1 VFDSSEFFFLKRFF
15 VVLGGAGYLRIFQK
29 TDTKKEL
36 KKRFGGVFMALHVD
50 ASSIE
55 NERNIQLRGNFLL
68 FYAFDVG
75 DEINLKALQQSQKIP
90 TFVLPLSP
98 GFKNYHVPVS
108 VQLADCDVSG
118 AQRSRTDCIAAKLH
132 SFGVISFC
140 YKIPFSAN
148 FEELKSRFIEISGVY
163 AEKAEADAAMM
174 FKVVEPFITKKQLF
188 QMKER
193 YSAVQITPID
203 GLTPEYFKEA
213 FGSKIASLLRYEKE
227 SLSDYQQEAVLASS
241 SAYYGQDMVIIDGE
255 AAFIY
260 DDEYYEVL
268 EFLEFV
274 NIQRLELKNFDRVLD
289 AQLNKFYSGD
299 SSYELSWQSYIP
311 MVKGK
316 EDRLV
321 EELARL
327 RVDISV
333 IVDRLEV
340 SIKMS
345 GDPYHEE
352 IYTML
357 VDKLLIPQW
366 LESVNKKLSIV
377 QDLYVIY
384 RDRLTSIRSELMTV
398 VIIILVGIE
407 AYFAF
412 LHLRG

>member
-1 VFDSSEFFFLKRFF
+1 
-15 VVLGGAGYLRIFQK
+15 
-29 TDTKKEL
+29 
-36 KKRFGGVFMALHVD
+36 
-50 ASSIE
+50 
-55 NERNIQLRGNFLL
+55 
-68 FYAFDVG
+68 
-75 DEINLKALQQSQKIP
+75 
-90 TFVLPLSP
+90 
-98 GFKNYHVPVS
+98 
-108 VQLADCDVSG
+108 
-118 AQRSRTDCIAAKLH
+118 
-132 SFGVISFC
+132 
-140 YKIPFSAN
+140 
-148 FEELKSRFIEISGVY
+148 
-163 AEKAEADAAMM
+163 
-174 FKVVEPFITKKQLF
+174 
-188 QMKER
+188 
-193 YSAVQITPID
+193 
-203 GLTPEYFKEA
+203 
-213 FGSKIASLLRYEKE
+213 
-227 SLSDYQQEAVLASS
+227 
-241 SAYYGQDMVIIDGE
+241 
-255 AAFIY
+255 
-260 DDEYYEVL
+260 
-268 EFLEFV
+268 
-274 NIQRLELKNFDRVLD
+274 
-289 AQLNKFYSGD
+289 
-299 SSYELSWQSYIP
+299 

>member
-1 VFDSSEFFFLKRFF
+1 MSL
-15 VVLGGAGYLRIFQK
+15 
-29 TDTKKEL
+29 
-36 KKRFGGVFMALHVD
+36 MHVD
-50 ASSIE
+50 ASIE
-55 NERNIQLRGNFLL
+55 SERNIQLRGNFLL

-75 DEINLKALQQSQKIP
+75 DEINLKAIQSSNSLP
-90 TFVLPLSP
+90 AFVLPLSP
-98 GFKNYHVPVS
+98 GFKNYHIPLS
-108 VQLADCDVSG
+108 IQLSDCDPSG
-118 AQRSRTDCIAAKLH
+118 ASRFRTDCISAKIH
-132 SFGVISFC
+132 SFGVLSLC
-140 YKIPFSAN
+140 YKIPFVAN
-148 FEELKSRFIEISGVY
+148 FEELKSKFIEISGVY
-163 AEKAEADAAMM
+163 SDRAQADAALL
-174 FKVVEPFITKKQLF
+174 FNAVAPFVTKKHFFNMREQ
-188 QMKER
+188 
-193 YSAVQITPID
+193 YSAVQMTPLD
-203 GLTPEYFKEA
+203 TLTPEMFKET

-268 EFLEFV
+268 EFLEFA
-274 NIQRLELKNFDRVLD
+274 NIQRLELKSFDRVLD
-289 AQLNKFYSGD
+289 FQLNKFYSGD
-299 SSYELSWQSYIP
+299 NSYDISWKSYIP
-311 MVKGK
+311 MIKGK
-316 EDRLV
+316 EDLLV

-352 IYTML
+352 IYSML
-357 VDKLLIPQW
+357 VEKLLVPQW

-377 QDLYVIY
+377 QDLYTIY
-384 RDRLTSIRSELMTV
+384 RDQLASIRGELLTL

-407 AYFAF
+407 AFFAF